1 MKKVLLNSIDSF
13 VSALFT
19 FGKVGQAQFV
29 RTNFPKIVEGVWDD
43 DKSDSDNI
51 KNVEDQFIFNK
62 NLNQFQGNTIVSQ
75 CIDAFLE
82 GWFVDVKKM
91 L

>member
-1 MKKVLLNSIDSF
+1 MKKVLLNSINSF

-29 RTNFPKIVEGVWDD
+29 RTNFPKIVEGVWVD

-51 KNVEDQFIFNK
+51 KK
-62 NLNQFQGNTIVSQ
+62 
-75 CIDAFLE
+75 C
-82 GWFVDVKKM
+82 
-91 L
+91 

>member
-19 FGKVGQAQFV
+19 FGKVGQAQFA
-29 RTNFPKIVEGVWDD
+29 RTNFPKIVEGVWAD
-43 DKSDSDNI
+43 DKSDAENI
-51 KNVEDQFIFNK
+51 KNVEAQFVFNK
-62 NLNQFQGNTIVSQ
+62 NLNQFQGNTVVSQ
-75 CIDAFLE
+75 CIDAYLE
-82 GWFVDVKKM
+82 GWFVEVKEK